1 MRLKIF
7 ILSTMLITLI
17 SGVLFYKSLTQ
28 ISMGKNSLRLDLDEL
43 KTINYQ
49 LNNTAFYLRKNLNSD
64 LSELQDERNRVNELM
79 NLVNDIP
86 KNTPELKT
94 SVEKIRA
101 HFKKKSEQLTKFDL
115 AIRDLR
121 SSVNSL
127 IPTYNELE
135 KNNIKFVLDKRDF
148 YRECI
153 LDAYMFLSFSFKE
166 NELRISEDQKILGQI
181 ISYAQAPNPELQ
193 KFAKHM
199 EIIHLKVK
207 EIDIYLSELKED
219 AIRKDVA
226 LIAQFYEDSVRDQ
239 NAQNE
244 NLLTF
249 MFAAIGI
256 YLAFVIFIIRKS

>member
-28 ISMGKNSLRLDLDEL
+28 ISLGKNALRIDLDEL
-43 KTINYQ
+43 KTINLH

-64 LSELQDERNRVNELM
+64 LSELQDERSRVNELIS
-79 NLVNDIP
+79 LVNDIP
-86 KNTPELKT
+86 KNTPELKN
-94 SVEKIRA
+94 SVEKIRKY
-101 HFKKKSEQLTKFDL
+101 FKNKSEQLAKFDL

-153 LDAYMFLSFSFKE
+153 LDSFMYISFSHKE
-166 NELRISEDQKILGQI
+166 NETRISEDQKILGQI
-181 ISYAQAPNPELQ
+181 ISYAQQPNPELQ
-193 KFAKHM
+193 KFAKHI
-199 EIIHLKVK
+199 EVIHSRVK
-207 EIDIYLSELKED
+207 EIDFYLAEFKDD
-219 AIRKDVA
+219 AIANDVK
-226 LIAQFYEDSVRDQ
+226 LIAKFYEVSVQDQ